1 MRRLDTTNDF
11 ELPNAGGMARTYSL
25 AQTTQTQSSVPS
37 TLLDSLGPALTPLMG
52 KNGIILA
59 SVVLILIVV
68 QLSGGM
74 GKSGQIA
81 RGSLSGNR
89 EKGKA
94 KRKAL
99 QQLKA
104 QKPNS
109 VALYVGSLKRNKRGK
124 PTATSKTL
132 FLPDAQ
138 RGIAVAGGPG
148 SGKTFS
154 VINPV
159 IRSALDEG
167 YPALVY
173 DFKYPSQAESLA
185 AYAAKRGYDVRIFAP
200 GYPESEVCNPL
211 DFMTDADDA
220 LMARQI
226 ATVMN
231 RNFARSSNSSEDK
244 FFADAGD
251 QLTQAILMLA
261 KGMPVPD
268 LMSASA
274 ALGLNNLPDRI
285 AEAKRLGDE
294 GCLPN
299 NWQIS
304 HWVYYAFSQLM
315 QLKDSEKTVAGVLG
329 TAGKVFSRFMAP
341 ELISTFCGKTTL
353 PIELEGRQLV
363 ILGLDRRRR
372 EAVAPLVA
380 TVLHMMVTMN
390 VTKKRKDPLLL
401 SIDELPT
408 LYLPYLTQ
416 WLNENRQDGLCTM
429 IGFQNITQLED
440 AYKRDIARS
449 ILGGC
454 ATKAIFNPQDADSAR
469 LFSDYLGEEEVKIKQ
484 KSRNSGGRGG
494 SSKSI
499 SEQLQ
504 KRPIVEPAQ
513 FNRLP
518 TGKCVLIS
526 PGFARKDETSIPLIS
541 KVKIPQADIKEEE
554 WSKEIWAKLRAKLV
568 SRSPQQLRDS
578 AKANQQMA
586 ICQAMVE
593 ELLSLPLDEEG
604 HSDTHHSRF
613 DAPIP
618 VLSSTPPRA
627 AAAKLINPGALYQ
640 FSEVF

>member
-1 MRRLDTTNDF
+1 MQENDG
-11 ELPNAGGMARTYSL
+11 LI
-25 AQTTQTQSSVPS
+25 AQSTPTDQVIENVPS
-37 TLLDSLGPALTPLMG
+37 FQGIGNTLGPALTPLMG
-52 KNGIILA
+52 RSG
-59 SVVLILIVV
+59 LILLCVALGLIAIQVM
-68 QLSGGM
+68 GGG
-74 GKSGQIA
+74 GKSGKIA
-81 RGSLSGNR
+81 RGSLSSGK
-89 EKGKA
+89 EKTKA
-94 KRKAL
+94 RKKAL
-99 QQLKA
+99 KQLKA
-104 QKPNS
+104 RVPNS
-109 VALYVGSLKRNKRGK
+109 VALYVGSLKRNKSGK
-124 PTATSKTL
+124 ITGSKKSL
-132 FLPDAQ
+132 FLADAQ

-154 VINPV
+154 IINPV

-167 YPALVY
+167 HPALVY
-173 DFKYPSQAESLA
+173 DFKYPSQAECIA
-185 AYAAKRGYDVRIFAP
+185 AYAAKRGYDVRVFAP

-261 KGMPVPD
+261 KGMPIPD

-285 AEAKRLGDE
+285 LESKRLGDL
-294 GCLPN
+294 GQLPDQ
-299 NWQIS
+299 WQIS

-353 PIELEGRQLV
+353 PIELKGRQLV
-363 ILGLDRRRR
+363 ILGMDRRRR

-401 SIDELPT
+401 AIDELPT

-416 WLNENRQDGLCTM
+416 WLNENRSDGLCTM

-469 LFSDYLGEEEVKIKQ
+469 MFSDYLGDEEVKIKQ
-484 KSRNSGGRGG
+484 KSRNSGGKGG
-494 SSKSI
+494 SSRSV

-504 KRPIVEPAQ
+504 KRPIVESAQ

-526 PGFARKDETSIPLIS
+526 PGFARKDETSIPHIS
-541 KVKIPQADIKEEE
+541 TIKIPKTDVAEED
-554 WSKEIWAKLRAKLV
+554 WSIATWKKLQAKLIQ
-568 SRSPQQLRDS
+568 RSPQQLRDT
-578 AKANQQMA
+578 ARANQQMA
-586 ICQAMVE
+586 ICKAMVE
-593 ELLSLPLDEEG
+593 EMLPLPLTEEG
-604 HSDTHHSRF
+604 EPDAHHSRF

-618 VLSSTPPRA
+618 ILNSPPLVATAKVVNPIALA
-627 AAAKLINPGALYQ
+627 A

>member
-1 MRRLDTTNDF
+1 MN
-11 ELPNAGGMARTYSL
+11 RTSTAFSQTYPL
-25 AQTTQTQSSVPS
+25 AQSNSQPTISAPS
-37 TLLDSLGPALTPLMG
+37 TLMDSLGPALTPLMG
-52 KNGIILA
+52 KNGLILA
-59 SVVLILIVV
+59 GIVLLFIVIQV
-68 QLSGGM
+68 MGGKGTSG
-74 GKSGQIA
+74 KIA

-94 KRKAL
+94 KRLAL
-99 QQLKA
+99 KQLKA
-104 QKPNS
+104 RVPNS
-109 VALYVGSLKRNKRGK
+109 VALYVGSLKRTKTGK
-124 PTATSKTL
+124 PTATNKTL

-274 ALGLNNLPDRI
+274 VLGLNNLPARMM
-285 AEAKRLGDE
+285 EAKRLGDL
-294 GCLPN
+294 GCLPDQ
-299 NWQIS
+299 WHIS

-353 PIELEGRQLV
+353 PIDLEGRQLV

-401 SIDELPT
+401 AIDELPT

-416 WLNENRQDGLCTM
+416 WLNENRSDGLCTM

-469 LFSDYLGEEEVKIKQ
+469 MFSDYLGDEEVKIKQ
-484 KSRNSGGRGG
+484 KSRNSGGKGG
-494 SSKSI
+494 TSRSV

-504 KRPIVEPAQ
+504 KRPIVESAQ

-518 TGKCVLIS
+518 TGRCVLIS
-526 PGFARKDETSIPLIS
+526 PGFARQDETSIPLIS
-541 KVKIPQADIKEEE
+541 TVKIPKADIQDEA
-554 WSKEIWAKLRAKLV
+554 WSRQIWGKLQAKLAE
-568 SRSPQQLRDS
+568 RSPQQFRDS

-593 ELLSLPLDEEG
+593 ELLPLPMDEEG
-604 HSDTHHSRF
+604 QPDTHRSQF
-613 DAPIP
+613 DGPIP
-618 VLSSTPPRA
+618 VLSSSPPA
-627 AAAKLINPGALYQ
+627 AAAANLINPGALLE

>member
-1 MRRLDTTNDF
+1 MQTNNEDFGLKAQAANRFIESAPSVEGIADT
-11 ELPNAGGMARTYSL
+11 
-25 AQTTQTQSSVPS
+25 
-37 TLLDSLGPALTPLMG
+37 LGPALQPLMG
-52 KNGIILA
+52 RSG
-59 SVVLILIVV
+59 LILVCVALGFIGLKV
-68 QLSGGM
+68 LGGK
-74 GKSGQIA
+74 GKTGQIA
-81 RGSLSGNR
+81 RGSLSGAK
-89 EKGKA
+89 EKA
-94 KRKAL
+94 KARKMAL
-99 QQLKA
+99 KQLKA
-104 QKPNS
+104 RVPNS
-109 VALYVGSLKRNKRGK
+109 VAFYVGSLKRSKKTGK
-124 PTATSKTL
+124 ITGAKKSL
-132 FLPDAQ
+132 FLADAQ

-154 VINPV
+154 IINPV

-173 DFKYPSQAESLA
+173 DFKYPSQTECIA
-185 AYAAKRGYDVRIFAP
+185 AYAAKRGYDVKIFAP

-211 DFMTDADDA
+211 DFMADKDDA

-261 KGMPVPD
+261 KGMHVPD

-274 ALGLNNLPDRI
+274 ALGLSSLPDRI
-285 AEAKRLGDE
+285 LEAKRLGELGQLRDQ
-294 GCLPN
+294 
-299 NWQIS
+299 WQIS

-353 PIELEGRQLV
+353 PIELKGRQLV
-363 ILGLDRRRR
+363 ILGMDRRRR

-401 SIDELPT
+401 AIDELPT

-416 WLNENRQDGLCTM
+416 WLNENRSDGLCTL
-429 IGFQNITQLED
+429 IGFQNITQLKD
-440 AYKRDIARS
+440 AYKQDVALS

-454 ATKAIFNPQDADSAR
+454 ATKAIFNPQDAESAR
-469 LFSDYLGEEEVKIKQ
+469 MFSNYLGDEEVKIKQ
-484 KSRNSGGRGG
+484 KSRNSGGKGG
-494 SSKSI
+494 ASRSV

-541 KVKIPQADIKEEE
+541 TIKVPKSDIAEED
-554 WSKEIWAKLRAKLV
+554 WSKNTWKKLRAKLIE
-568 SRSPQQLRDS
+568 RSPQQLRDS
-578 AKANQQMA
+578 AKVNQRMA
-586 ICQAMVE
+586 ICQALVE
-593 ELLSLPLDEEG
+593 ELLPLPMDDEGE
-604 HSDTHHSRF
+604 F
-613 DAPIP
+613 DGPIP
-618 VLSSTPPRA
+618 VLESPRTA
-627 AAAKLINPGALYQ
+627 AAQLLDPVLLAK

>member
-1 MRRLDTTNDF
+1 MQKSHEEFGLTAQATNSI
-11 ELPNAGGMARTYSL
+11 E
-25 AQTTQTQSSVPS
+25 SVPS
-37 TLLDSLGPALTPLMG
+37 LQGLGDSLGPALQPLIG
-52 KNGIILA
+52 RSG
-59 SVVLILIVV
+59 LILLLMALGLIG
-68 QLSGGM
+68 LKIMGG
-74 GKSGQIA
+74 GDKSGKIA
-81 RGSLSGNR
+81 RGSLSGGK
-89 EKGKA
+89 EKA
-94 KRKAL
+94 KARRQAL
-99 QQLKA
+99 KQLQAKE
-104 QKPNS
+104 PDS
-109 VALYVGSLKRNKRGK
+109 VALYVGSLRRNQAGK
-124 PTATSKTL
+124 ITGSKKSL
-132 FLPDAQ
+132 FLADAQ

-154 VINPV
+154 IINPV

-167 YPALVY
+167 FPALVY
-173 DFKYPSQAESLA
+173 DFKYPSQAECIS
-185 AYAAKRGYDVRIFAP
+185 AYAAKRGYDVRVFAP

-211 DFMTDADDA
+211 DFMTDQDDA

-261 KGMPVPD
+261 KGMPVSD
-268 LMSASA
+268 LMAASA
-274 ALGLNNLPDRI
+274 ALGLGNLPDRI
-285 AEAKRLGDE
+285 LEAKRLSDLGQ
-294 GCLPN
+294 LPN
-299 NWQIS
+299 QWQIS

-329 TAGKVFSRFMAP
+329 TTGKVFSRFMAP

-353 PIELEGRQLV
+353 PIELKGRQLV
-363 ILGLDRRRR
+363 ILGMDRRRR

-390 VTKKRKDPLLL
+390 VTQKRKDPLLL
-401 SIDELPT
+401 AIDELPT

-416 WLNENRQDGLCTM
+416 WLNENRSDGLCTM

-469 LFSDYLGEEEVKIKQ
+469 MFSDYLGDEEVKIKQ
-484 KSRNSGGRGG
+484 KSRNSGGKGG
-494 SSKSI
+494 ASRSV

-504 KRPIVEPAQ
+504 KRPIVESAQ

-541 KVKIPQADIKEEE
+541 MIKVPKADVGEEN
-554 WSKEIWAKLRAKLV
+554 WSKATWDKLRAKLIH
-568 SRSPQQLRDS
+568 RSPQKLRDS
-578 AKANQQMA
+578 AKANQQMT

-593 ELLSLPLDEEG
+593 ELLPLPMDEDGEP
-604 HSDTHHSRF
+604 DTHHSRF
-613 DAPIP
+613 DALVP
-618 VLSSTPPRA
+618 VLQPTPA
-627 AAAKLINPGALYQ
+627 AAAKVINPGALLE
-640 FSEVF
+640 FSEIF

>member
-1 MRRLDTTNDF
+1 MRKNDERF
-11 ELPNAGGMARTYSL
+11 GLL
-25 AQTTQTQSSVPS
+25 AQAEVTETIESVPAFQTIS
-37 TLLDSLGPALTPLMG
+37 DSLGPALQPLMG
-52 KNGIILA
+52 RSG
-59 SVVLILIVV
+59 LILLAAAVGLMVV
-68 QLSGGM
+68 QLIDR
-74 GKSGQIA
+74 GKTGKIA
-81 RGSLSGNR
+81 RGSLSGGK
-89 EKGKA
+89 EKA
-94 KRKAL
+94 KSRKRAL
-99 QQLKA
+99 QQLNA
-104 QKPNS
+104 REPDS
-109 VALYVGSLKRNKRGK
+109 VALYVGSLKRNKTGK
-124 PTATSKTL
+124 ITGSRKTL
-132 FLPDAQ
+132 FLSDAQ

-167 YPALVY
+167 FPALVY
-173 DFKYPSQAESLA
+173 DFKYPAQTECLA
-185 AYAAKRGYDVRIFAP
+185 AYAAKRGYDVRVFAP

-211 DFMTDADDA
+211 DFMADANDA

-261 KGMPVPD
+261 KGMPIPD
-268 LMSASA
+268 LMTGSAI
-274 ALGLNNLPDRI
+274 LGLDSLPDRI
-285 AEAKRLGDE
+285 IEAKRLGDL
-294 GCLPN
+294 GRLPDQ
-299 NWQIS
+299 WQIS

-353 PIELEGRQLV
+353 PIELKGRQLV
-363 ILGLDRRRR
+363 ILGMDRRRR

-380 TVLHMMVTMN
+380 TVLHLMVTMN
-390 VTKKRKDPLLL
+390 VTRKRKDPLLL
-401 SIDELPT
+401 AIDELPT

-416 WLNENRQDGLCTM
+416 WLNENRSDGLCTM

-469 LFSDYLGEEEVKIKQ
+469 MFSDYLGDEEVIIKQ

-494 SSKSI
+494 ASHSVSK
-499 SEQLQ
+499 QVQ
-504 KRPIVEPAQ
+504 KRRIVEPAQ
-513 FNRLP
+513 FNRLA

-541 KVKIPQADIKEEE
+541 KIKVPQADVKEGKWSEE
-554 WSKEIWAKLRAKLV
+554 TWEKVRAKLIQ
-568 SRSPQQLRDS
+568 RSPQSLRES
-578 AKANQQMA
+578 ARANQQMA

-593 ELLSLPLDEEG
+593 NYLPLPTDDEAEDVQA
-604 HSDTHHSRF
+604 S
-613 DAPIP
+613 PLVP
-618 VLSSTPPRA
+618 VLDADPA
-627 AAAKLINPGALYQ
+627 AAEVIDPNALLE

>member
-1 MRRLDTTNDF
+1 
-11 ELPNAGGMARTYSL
+11 
-25 AQTTQTQSSVPS
+25 
-37 TLLDSLGPALTPLMG
+37 MG
-52 KNGIILA
+52 RSG
-59 SVVLILIVV
+59 LILLCVALGLIALQVFG
-68 QLSGGM
+68 Q
-74 GKSGQIA
+74 GKKGKIA
-81 RGSLSGNR
+81 RGSLSGSR
-89 EKGKA
+89 EKSKA
-94 KRKAL
+94 RKRAL
-99 QQLKA
+99 KQLA
-104 QKPNS
+104 AREPDS
-109 VALYVGSLKRNKRGK
+109 VALYAGSPKRNRDGK
-124 PTATSKTL
+124 ITGSGRTL
-132 FLPDAQ
+132 FLADAQ

-154 VINPV
+154 IINPV

-173 DFKYPSQAESLA
+173 DFKYPSQAECLS
-185 AYAAKRGYDVRIFAP
+185 AYAAKQGYDVRVFAP

-251 QLTQAILMLA
+251 QLTQAVLMLA
-261 KGMPVPD
+261 KGMPIPD
-268 LMSASA
+268 LMTASA
-274 ALGLNNLPDRI
+274 ILGLNGLPDRI
-285 AEAKRLGDE
+285 MAAKRLGDE
-294 GCLPN
+294 GQLRD

-315 QLKDSEKTVAGVLG
+315 QLKDSEKTVAGVMG
-329 TAGKVFSRFMAP
+329 TTGKVFSRFMAP

-353 PIELEGRQLV
+353 PIELKGRQLV
-363 ILGLDRRRR
+363 ILGMDRRRR

-390 VTKKRKDPLLL
+390 VTQKRNDPLLL
-401 SIDELPT
+401 AIDELPT

-416 WLNENRQDGLCTM
+416 WLNENRSDGLCTM

-469 LFSDYLGEEEVKIKQ
+469 MFSNYLGDEEIQVKQ

-494 SSKSI
+494 ASRSVSL
-499 SEQLQ
+499 QVQ

-526 PGFARKDETSIPLIS
+526 PGFARKDETSIPHIS
-541 KVKIPQADIKEEE
+541 TIKIPKQDIQEEA
-554 WSKEIWAKLRAKLV
+554 WSVETWEKLRGKLIA
-568 SRSPQQLRDS
+568 RSAQQLRDTARS
-578 AKANQQMA
+578 SQQIA
-586 ICQAMVE
+586 ICNALVE
-593 ELLSLPLDEEG
+593 DLLPLPAEDDGE
-604 HSDTHHSRF
+604 

-618 VLSSTPPRA
+618 ILNSPSPS
-627 AAAKLINPGALYQ
+627 AAKVCDPVALAA